1 MAWDPI
7 NTRTLSPA
15 DDVQGRGSSDFFV
28 RQAYGGQRRQEKVSN
43 THHVIEDQ
51 ECLYLSECE
60 DPGRGGAGKQQ
71 KPLDR
76 YRRLNNRV

>member
-7 NTRTLSPA
+7 NTRTLSSA

-43 THHVIEDQ
+43 THHVIEANNA
-51 ECLYLSECE
+51 YIFRNAKT
-60 DPGRGGAGKQQ
+60 PGEEVLVSNKSHSIVTA
-71 KPLDR
+71 D
-76 YRRLNNRV
+76 

>member
-43 THHVIEDQ
+43 THHVIEAKNAHIFRNAKAPEEEVLVSNKSHSIVTAD
-51 ECLYLSECE
+51 
-60 DPGRGGAGKQQ
+60 
-71 KPLDR
+71 
-76 YRRLNNRV
+76 